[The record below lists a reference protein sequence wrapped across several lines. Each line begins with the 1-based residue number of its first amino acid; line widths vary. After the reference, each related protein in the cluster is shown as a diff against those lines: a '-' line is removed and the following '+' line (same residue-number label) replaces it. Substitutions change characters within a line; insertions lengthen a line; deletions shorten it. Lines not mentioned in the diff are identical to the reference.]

1 MRSRN
6 YFESIIQDEDGNH
19 NEVYTNRIKCLK
31 HNARA
36 AVVLKHQTLQQS
48 FLLADVV
55 GATVAGLAMC
65 VAIGGIYLCYRF
77 SRYSTLTAQPAS
89 SASLPHAHTCWFSIF
104 SSQHAFDGSMLLMSV
119 RSLLRRL
126 LLKEPCT
133 I

>member
-1 MRSRN
+1 MQADGASDPQAHESTYDNALTHWVAQAEMRSRG
-6 YFESIIQDEDGNH
+6 YFESMIHDDDSCH

-65 VAIGGIYLCYRF
+65 LAIGGIYLCYRF
-77 SRYSTLTAQPAS
+77 SR
-89 SASLPHAHTCWFSIF
+89 
-104 SSQHAFDGSMLLMSV
+104 
-119 RSLLRRL
+119 
-126 LLKEPCT
+126 
-133 I
+133 

>member
-1 MRSRN
+1 MTALICYTVQAEMRSRG
-6 YFESIIQDEDGNH
+6 YFESMIHDDDFDH

-65 VAIGGIYLCYRF
+65 LAIGGIYLCYRF
-77 SRYSTLTAQPAS
+77 SR
-89 SASLPHAHTCWFSIF
+89 
-104 SSQHAFDGSMLLMSV
+104 
-119 RSLLRRL
+119 
-126 LLKEPCT
+126 
-133 I
+133 